1 MTSGV
6 ASRRVGIGDGG
17 RGGDVGEVPGDE
29 GGSGDVGVVPGDG
42 ERGGDAGVVSGDRGG
57 GALSESSATIMKRN

>member
-6 ASRRVGIGDGG
+6 ASRRVGIGEGG
-17 RGGDVGEVPGDE
+17 RGGESVGEVPGDE

-42 ERGGDAGVVSGDRGG
+42 ERGGDAGVVSGD
-57 GALSESSATIMKRN
+57 